1 MDWFVESVPPKADRT
16 RRRWCS
22 SRRPSTCAWRRG
34 GVFDVELVEDR
45 AGFCLLRVSGKQ
57 AELAFAR
64 EGGGHRWQRVPPGEK
79 RESCTPAP
87 SRWSCL
93 PAPAAVDVVID
104 ERDLRW
110 STCRASGNGGQHLQK
125 TESAVQ
131 VTHVPT
137 GLHVRC
143 ESERSQHQNRATA
156 MALLRARMLAA
167 AQRQAKDARDQ
178 ARRDQAGHGERGDK
192 RRTIRQQ
199 DGLVHDHET
208 GQTWS
213 FRDYERGKWE
223 LAEQSARTQA
233 RKGHRR

>member
-1 MDWFVESVPPKADRT
+1 M
-16 RRRWCS
+16 
-22 SRRPSTCAWRRG
+22 
-34 GVFDVELVEDR
+34 
-45 AGFCLLRVSGKQ
+45 RVSGKH
-57 AELAFAR
+57 AERAFAR

-79 RESCTPAP
+79 RGRVHTSTITVVV
-87 SRWSCL
+87 L
-93 PAPAAVDVVID
+93 PAPTAVEVVID

-137 GLHVRC
+137 GLYVRC

-156 MALLRARMLAA
+156 LGLLRARMLAA
-167 AQRQAKDARDQ
+167 AKEKAKSERDQ

-223 LAEQSARTQA
+223 LRE
-233 RKGHRR
+233 